1 MQTASA
7 IGGADLGQLGF
18 RQRAAGLHR
27 RRAEPAE
34 TVETLAL
41 DLAAP
46 ERAPA
51 RPSLALRLAAAL
63 PAERPCR
70 EIRIAA
76 AARAFA
82 DAAALGAPG
91 RLDLRA

>member
-1 MQTASA
+1 MAR
-7 IGGADLGQLGF
+7 LGVAP
-18 RQRAAGLHR
+18 RPAA
-27 RRAEPAE
+27 
-34 TVETLAL
+34 T
-41 DLAAP
+41 
-46 ERAPA
+46 
-51 RPSLALRLAAAL
+51 L
-63 PAERPCR
+63 PAERPRR

>member
-7 IGGADLGQLGF
+7 IGGADHRQLGF
-18 RQRAAGLHR
+18 RHRAGGLHR

-34 TVETLAL
+34 TVETLAHAL
-41 DLAAP
+41 VAP
-46 ERAPA
+46 ERAMARLGVAPRPA
-51 RPSLALRLAAAL
+51 ATL
-63 PAERPCR
+63 PAERPRR